1 MIVQPGLFR
10 TWSETP
16 KTGSLMTRLVLYRKK
31 ADYTERKQKLAYHIT
46 ILVMNKIGCMLKYD
60 SLITYE
66 AFFLLCICVCLGV
79 CVLYCLCNVWLSAR
93 CGKYTCPKVC
103 LLPTASGNI

>member
-1 MIVQPGLFR
+1 
-10 TWSETP
+10 
-16 KTGSLMTRLVLYRKK
+16 MTRLVLYRKK

-66 AFFLLCICVCLGV
+66 AGFNVGFFSSLYMCVFGCVCASLSLLCV
-79 CVLYCLCNVWLSAR
+79 A
-93 CGKYTCPKVC
+93 
-103 LLPTASGNI
+103 